1 VPVYEYKGLDDGGKS
16 TSGMVD
22 ADTARAARVKLRKQG
37 IFTTSIVEGKGSS
50 AEGASARP
58 NGESPQGKG
67 QGLSVE
73 IDLAKYLNPIGIT
86 DVAIATRQLSA
97 LLGAGIPIVES
108 MEALSE
114 QVEKEQ
120 FRLILREI
128 RQKVN
133 EGTALA
139 DALEDY
145 PKVFSVLYVN
155 MVRAGERAGALEHVL
170 ERLAD
175 YTEASVE
182 LRGKVAAALTYPAIM
197 LLVALGVIGFMM
209 AYVVPKIT
217 KLFQDMGADLPL
229 ITKLVIACSDL
240 LQNFWWLLGL
250 LAIGGTLGLRYW
262 YGTEAGRKKADDLI
276 LRVPSLGRM
285 FLMISVARF
294 ASTLST
300 LMMSGVPL
308 LTAMGIVRNV
318 VTNVVLQD
326 VIADAQEAVREG
338 QPMNRPLRKSGRF
351 PPMVVH
357 MISVGEKT
365 GELSPMLNRVAITYE
380 AQVNRKLATLT
391 ALLEPLMI
399 LVMGGIVFVIALA
412 VLLPMLQ
419 MNTLAGG

>member
-1 VPVYEYKGLDDGGKS
+1 MPVYEYKGLDDGGKA
-16 TSGMVD
+16 TAGMVD

-37 IFTTSIVEGKGSS
+37 VFTTSIVEGKGGS
-50 AEGASARP
+50 AETASAGP
-58 NGESPQGKG
+58 TSKAS

-73 IDLAKYLNPIGIT
+73 VDLSKYLNPIGIT

-145 PKVFSVLYVN
+145 PKVFSTLYVN

-182 LRGKVAAALTYPAIM
+182 LRGKVASALTYPAIM

-240 LQNFWWLLGL
+240 LQNYWWLMGA
-250 LAIGGTLGLRYW
+250 LAIGGSIGLRYW
-262 YGTEAGRKKADDLI
+262 YGTEAGRLKFDDLI

-285 FLMISVARF
+285 FLMVSVARF

-326 VIADAQEAVREG
+326 VIATAQEAVREG

-380 AQVNRKLATLT
+380 AQVNRRLATLT

>member
-1 VPVYEYKGLDDGGKS
+1 MPVYEYKGLDDAGKAA
-16 TSGMVD
+16 SGMVD

-37 IFTTSIVEGKGSS
+37 VFTTSIIEGKGG
-50 AEGASARP
+50 AIEGSPAR
-58 NGESPQGKG
+58 NGDRPKG

-73 IDLAKYLNPIGIT
+73 VDLSKYLNPIGIT

-145 PKVFSVLYVN
+145 PKVFSTLYVN

-175 YTEASVE
+175 YTEGSVE
-182 LRGKVAAALTYPAIM
+182 LRGKVASALTYPAIM

-229 ITKLVIACSDL
+229 ITKLVIAASDI
-240 LQNFWWLLGL
+240 LQNYWWLLAVLTVGG
-250 LAIGGTLGLRYW
+250 AIGLRYW
-262 YGTEAGRKKADDLI
+262 YGTEAGRQKADDLI
-276 LRVPSLGRM
+276 LRIPSLGRM
-285 FLMISVARF
+285 FLMVSVARF

-326 VIADAQEAVREG
+326 IIATAQEAVREG

-365 GELSPMLNRVAITYE
+365 GELSPMLNRVATTYE
-380 AQVNRKLATLT
+380 AQVNRRLATLT